1 MDILRTTIVAGIVL
15 AAPLHTADGQVRRI
29 PSAPSP
35 RLATWGAASGALM
48 TLGRFNGGA
57 EGEEWAWGDGLQLRG
72 ALEQS
77 LRRDIAVGIVGT
89 YARLPITVLGGSCNG
104 CRGDGV
110 VWQALASARLGGG
123 GGIGFHSVL
132 EGVAG
137 ITGFGPFSRGRDESS
152 VPGEPTSA
160 AQSMS
165 PTIGVSYGVG
175 YTINP
180 GFEVNFGQDIGLI
193 FYDVSDLAPAGAAG
207 RPQFRTTRLTLRYAF
222 GQ

>member
-15 AAPLHTADGQVRRI
+15 AAPLLSLDAQVRRI
-29 PSAPSP
+29 PSAQP
-35 RLATWGAASGALM
+35 RLPTWVAASGALM
-48 TLGRFNGGA
+48 NLGSFNGGA
-57 EGEEWAWGDGLQLRG
+57 QGEEWRWGDGLQLRG
-72 ALEQS
+72 ALEQT

-89 YARLPITVLGGSCNG
+89 YARLPITVFGGSCNG
-104 CRGDGV
+104 CSGEGT

-137 ITGFGPFSRGRDESS
+137 ITGFGPFSRGRDASS

-160 AQSMS
+160 AQGMS

-175 YTINP
+175 YTITP
-180 GFEVNFGQDIGLI
+180 GFDVNFGQDIGLI
-193 FYDVSDLAPAGAAG
+193 FYDVSELAPVGASS